1 MDSIGTLNPKIRTI
15 YGGYAMNMQ
24 KYPTEWDTILA
35 LRKQLC
41 DAFCSENDDEAFR
54 LSTALDEIQLQHWL
68 SCG

>member
-1 MDSIGTLNPKIRTI
+1 
-15 YGGYAMNMQ
+15 MNMQ